1 MMSII
6 AVANR
11 ESMMAAENGCVGMS
25 TTYPITPLF
34 LIHYKGLQGDNMPLP
49 WNEQVPMLSV
59 NPDAATMDDVARLA
73 TELMEARNKLLRLS
87 EYH

>member
-1 MMSII
+1 
-6 AVANR
+6 
-11 ESMMAAENGCVGMS
+11 
-25 TTYPITPLF
+25 
-34 LIHYKGLQGDNMPLP
+34 MPLP